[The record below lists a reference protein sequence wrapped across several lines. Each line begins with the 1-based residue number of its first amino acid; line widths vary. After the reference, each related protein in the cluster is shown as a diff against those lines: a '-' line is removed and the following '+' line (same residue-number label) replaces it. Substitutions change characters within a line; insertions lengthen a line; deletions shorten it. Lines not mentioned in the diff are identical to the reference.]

1 MDREFTT
8 TRGILVA
15 MATEDPNTFLGCVS
29 NAGLE
34 DDDIEGLEYLV
45 DMARRAPG
53 YDVRADML
61 RIRGVC

>member
-1 MDREFTT
+1 MDREFAT
-8 TRGILVA
+8 TRGILIA
-15 MATEDPNTFLGCVS
+15 MAKEDPNTFLGCVS

-34 DDDIEGLEYLV
+34 DDDICGVEYLIA
-45 DMARRAPG
+45 MARRAPG